1 MSDDLT
7 PESGLVGSTS
17 MTVNDFVRIL
27 VSDASRKI
35 TLDNFLESS
44 QAKLEALGFL
54 TTATQSG
61 GLYDSLS
68 VVQFAVDHIIDF
80 ATEAVILMDLTAGVD
95 RTVTLPEMADAWDS
109 SNLIGQPFSV
119 KIAIPNGVTKVD
131 VVTQGSDLIDGN
143 VSISLTGPTNVS
155 AQFVPDGTDWWI
167 LGG

>member
-1 MSDDLT
+1 MSDNRT
-7 PESGLVGSTS
+7 KESELVGSTS
-17 MTVNDFVRIL
+17 MTISDFVRIV

-35 TLDNFLESS
+35 TLKLLLDSSKTYLESI
-44 QAKLEALGFL
+44 GFI
-54 TTATQSG
+54 TTTTQSG

-68 VVQFAVDHIIDF
+68 VKQFAVDHIIDF

-95 RTVTLPEMADAWDS
+95 RTVTLPAMVDAWDS

-119 KIAIPNGVTKVD
+119 KIAIPNGVTKV
-131 VVTQGSDLIDGN
+131 VVATQGSDLIDGN